1 MGFAM
6 DYSSVGKDFSILNR
20 LCGNKLIDKQIFS
33 VYRNRSLTEQ
43 NNNQTANCSYRYS
56 GLDKLLLAAYK
67 QHLCYFPCML
77 QVCLIHLRFHY
88 ILPSETNSYFVLI

>member
-1 MGFAM
+1 MQFNKDRGIMGFAM

-56 GLDKLLLAAYK
+56 GLDKLFLGCGMSDIGYGKTQLNRLARNHF
-67 QHLCYFPCML
+67 QC
-77 QVCLIHLRFHY
+77 
-88 ILPSETNSYFVLI
+88 T

>member
-43 NNNQTANCSYRYS
+43 KNNQTR
-56 GLDKLLLAAYK
+56 
-67 QHLCYFPCML
+67 
-77 QVCLIHLRFHY
+77 I
-88 ILPSETNSYFVLI
+88 VLIDIQVWINYFWDVG